1 MTAVQPAE
9 TDARRGVH
17 ATGELRALRSPIQ
30 SVQIRRH
37 EQPVLADHL
46 AVEADGAAAVVGA
59 LDADEVP
66 VDLAVVTASVHGT
79 CQSAPG
85 TAWHVPCGFP
95 RCRLARLLG
104 RTPHPCT
111 DIAVIHRKCNLCF

>member
-1 MTAVQPAE
+1 MVAP
-9 TDARRGVH
+9 RRER
-17 ATGELRALRSPIQ
+17 TGELRALRSPIQ

-37 EQPVLADHL
+37 EHAVVADDL

-66 VDLAVVTASVHGT
+66 VDLALVTASVHIE
-79 CQSAPG
+79 CQSLPG
-85 TAWHVPCGFP
+85 TAWRVPCGFP

-104 RTPHPCT
+104 CTRRPCT
-111 DIAVIHRKCNLCF
+111 AIVVINRICNLPS